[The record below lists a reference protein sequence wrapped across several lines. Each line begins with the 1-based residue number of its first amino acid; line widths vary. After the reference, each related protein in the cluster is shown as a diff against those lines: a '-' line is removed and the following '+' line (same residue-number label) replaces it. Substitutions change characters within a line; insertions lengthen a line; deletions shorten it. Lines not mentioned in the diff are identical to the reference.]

1 MICVNILIV
10 QFPLIRNVSHL
21 NIFGS
26 LGGNIVADVDTRE
39 GGCTKL
45 VKLENC
51 REKDKE
57 KENGRFREED
67 QESDWE
73 RDKYRHHREKDLL
86 NINASPNKEEFTN
99 KPISEVNLSNSEYCT
114 PSYLLSD

>member
-1 MICVNILIV
+1 MCEHFNCSVSTN
-10 QFPLIRNVSHL
+10 QSHL

-26 LGGNIVADVDTRE
+26 FGGKIVADVDTRE

-57 KENGRFREED
+57 KGNGRFRAKD
-67 QESDWE
+67 QEINWE
-73 RDKYRHHREKDLL
+73 RDKYRHHREKYLL

-99 KPISEVNLSNSEYCT
+99 KPISEVNLSNSEYCI